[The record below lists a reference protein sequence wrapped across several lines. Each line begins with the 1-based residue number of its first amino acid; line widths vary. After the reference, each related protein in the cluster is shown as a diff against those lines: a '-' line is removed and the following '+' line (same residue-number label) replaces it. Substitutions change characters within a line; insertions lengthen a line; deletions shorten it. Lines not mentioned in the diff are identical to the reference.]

1 MGGDA
6 ALLRVLAAVLV
17 LSGVDVLADERPQAP
32 AGLRTFARLRELG
45 NAEAPMNLH
54 VSRDHVIVA
63 SIAVGTPP
71 QAMKCLVDTGSADL
85 WVPSKRCKTC
95 QNERYFHADLS
106 STFSPKLAMTA
117 EGPRPEEVK
126 VSYGS
131 GDVLGYEVQDVL
143 DFGGTQVPNQSF
155 IIVEDAMLP
164 PGRTWD
170 GICGLGWEGISQI
183 GHPMYK
189 RLQEQGQPAI
199 FSFVPAG
206 QNSLKLVMGK
216 VPDDAIRPGTF
227 AWAKAE
233 QLGESE
239 SKTQT
244 FWVTSGGIAVMRST
258 PRPAR
263 FLVDTGTNQVLL
275 APAKD
280 YLGIMRSIL
289 PEKDFDS
296 LCGMEDGHVICDC
309 RIVEASKDL
318 PPLRIYLGGR
328 PFELPVP
335 EMFTALGSDDGRSL
349 CTLEI
354 QPKPDNLDIG
364 GGSRIPLMPAGMRRR
379 PSPMMPFGGNNMP
392 PFEIPEMPGMP
403 PGMMPFFGPA
413 SGDEKSDSS
422 GMPDTL
428 ESILGELGNMGNLGS
443 GVVEEEEV
451 IDTEPDGSVCT
462 TKILKAGGK
471 IKRKERNCVPPQSRR
486 LQLLLPGF
494 SQGFGPDFAGGQ
506 TSDAGDMWVLGG
518 VFLERFVT
526 VFDFDQG
533 RIGFGEPLAALGQS
547 LNTNVGSPVGFSALR
562 GMESTGSGEA
572 VRGPSDS
579 LGGATAMTGVRVAGY
594 AAGML
599 AVVALSLF
607 FLGRGVSQR
616 QLRQDGADGDLSA
629 VE

>member
-1 MGGDA
+1 
-6 ALLRVLAAVLV
+6 
-17 LSGVDVLADERPQAP
+17 
-32 AGLRTFARLRELG
+32 
-45 NAEAPMNLH
+45 
-54 VSRDHVIVA
+54 
-63 SIAVGTPP
+63 
-71 QAMKCLVDTGSADL
+71 
-85 WVPSKRCKTC
+85 
-95 QNERYFHADLS
+95 
-106 STFSPKLAMTA
+106 
-117 EGPRPEEVK
+117 
-126 VSYGS
+126 
-131 GDVLGYEVQDVL
+131 
-143 DFGGTQVPNQSF
+143 
-155 IIVEDAMLP
+155 
-164 PGRTWD
+164 
-170 GICGLGWEGISQI
+170 
-183 GHPMYK
+183 
-189 RLQEQGQPAI
+189 
-199 FSFVPAG
+199 
-206 QNSLKLVMGK
+206 
-216 VPDDAIRPGTF
+216 
-227 AWAKAE
+227 
-233 QLGESE
+233 
-239 SKTQT
+239 
-244 FWVTSGGIAVMRST
+244 
-258 PRPAR
+258 
-263 FLVDTGTNQVLL
+263 
-275 APAKD
+275 
-280 YLGIMRSIL
+280 
-289 PEKDFDS
+289 
-296 LCGMEDGHVICDC
+296 MEDGHVICDC

-379 PSPMMPFGGNNMP
+379 PLPMMPFGGNNMP

-616 QLRQDGADGDLSA
+616 EASFDRMEQMETSRLLSNFQFLGRLLRTVSRLWHKARTSAEILEKFDDCVRILWQACRTVHVIQTCRYLDLSSANAVFRSAVYLSLALLVARVAVGDQQRTWRSSFYSQATPLISAITVQQVWLSLNSAGSRSRLRVASCVILKAVVGYNRIRVKLGKAGMQGSSLLHSPTVAVIMGGSSIMKRTCYVGGLDEQVDKKTLQAAFAPFGDLKT
-629 VE
+629 VEIPVDMKTGKHRGFGFVEFMDVEDAEAAMDNMHHAELFGRTLRVNLARAPTNKPGEGSNRPIWADDFFYRKSLQDEGMEDGEGLAEPADI